1 MKTPEPFPNS
11 KTGLSLYESYSPDHS
26 GSPRDIP
33 DPIRDTEQ
41 HSVSYSSFHNYSKQR
56 RILKCV
62 SLRFVNYAD
71 MIETLLRT
79 ITNRGIWK
87 FIWLPHISTITLRS
101 NEPLTYD
108 TNFPLSHDSLLIR
121 GYDRRY
127 LCIPSS
133 TSLPISTLFSFP
145 WYVIPCEPVTCL
157 QANWMTFHREGPE
170 YIYPS
175 YGWTNPTLD
184 PCVSTNTFRTLNATF
199 IATQLRC
206 GVWCH
211 QSIHPVKVICMIS
224 WSKELGYYVSESI

>member
-1 MKTPEPFPNS
+1 MKTPESFSNS
-11 KTGLSLYESYSPDHS
+11 ETGLSLYESYSPDHS

-33 DPIRDTEQ
+33 DPIRDSEQ
-41 HSVSYSSFHNYSKQR
+41 HSVSYSSFHNYSN

-71 MIETLLRT
+71 MIETLLRS

-108 TNFPLSHDSLLIR
+108 TNFPLSPDSLLIR

-133 TSLPISTLFSFP
+133 TSLLISTLFSFP
-145 WYVIPCEPVTCL
+145 
-157 QANWMTFHREGPE
+157 
-170 YIYPS
+170 
-175 YGWTNPTLD
+175 
-184 PCVSTNTFRTLNATF
+184 
-199 IATQLRC
+199 
-206 GVWCH
+206 
-211 QSIHPVKVICMIS
+211 
-224 WSKELGYYVSESI
+224 

>member
-1 MKTPEPFPNS
+1 
-11 KTGLSLYESYSPDHS
+11 
-26 GSPRDIP
+26 
-33 DPIRDTEQ
+33 
-41 HSVSYSSFHNYSKQR
+41 
-56 RILKCV
+56 
-62 SLRFVNYAD
+62 

-170 YIYPS
+170 YIWALSVECHPIS
-175 YGWTNPTLD
+175 LQACDCLTRD
-184 PCVSTNTFRTLNATF
+184 HISREREKSTYR
-199 IATQLRC
+199 
-206 GVWCH
+206 
-211 QSIHPVKVICMIS
+211 
-224 WSKELGYYVSESI
+224 

>member
-1 MKTPEPFPNS
+1 
-11 KTGLSLYESYSPDHS
+11 
-26 GSPRDIP
+26 
-33 DPIRDTEQ
+33 
-41 HSVSYSSFHNYSKQR
+41 
-56 RILKCV
+56 
-62 SLRFVNYAD
+62 

-108 TNFPLSHDSLLIR
+108 TNFPLSHDMLLIR

-133 TSLPISTLFSFP
+133 TSLLISTLFSFP
-145 WYVIPCEPVTCL
+145 WYVIPCDQVTCL

-170 YIYPS
+170 NIYPS
-175 YGWTNPTLD
+175 CGWTNPTLD
-184 PCVSTNTFRTLNATF
+184 PCVSTNTFRTLNTTF
-199 IATQLRC
+199 IATLLRC
-206 GVWCH
+206 GVWWH

>member
-1 MKTPEPFPNS
+1 MNLIPWTIPILLVISQIPSKTPNNIW
-11 KTGLSLYESYSPDHS
+11 SPYLHS
-26 GSPRDIP
+26 IS
-33 DPIRDTEQ
+33 TKQ
-41 HSVSYSSFHNYSKQR
+41 H

-62 SLRFVNYAD
+62 SLLFMNYAD
-71 MIETLLRT
+71 MTETLLRS

-121 GYDRRY
+121 GYDHRY

-133 TSLPISTLFSFP
+133 TSLPISTLFLFP

-157 QANWMTFHREGPE
+157 QANWMKFHREGPE

-184 PCVSTNTFRTLNATF
+184 PCVSTHTFQTLNATF

-206 GVWCH
+206 GV
-211 QSIHPVKVICMIS
+211 
-224 WSKELGYYVSESI
+224 